1 MEVFMAS
8 NPKTSIADRLLA
20 AQVAIDAVLAE
31 ATLQAALTP
40 FGYDAAVMTA
50 ARGLYEQAEGQT
62 AAQQAEYGDQYAA
75 TQAVEAAITAAYTA
89 YMRSLQLARVA
100 FKNNLKG
107 QTALGLNGRRKESL
121 SGWLGQAETLYQGL
135 AADPSLLA
143 EMAKFGY
150 DLAKVQAEA
159 GLVAAVR
166 AANVGQEREKGEAQ
180 AATKARDA
188 LLAVLDEWLADFK
201 AVAQVALADSPQQL
215 EMLGFGA
222 A

>member
-1 MEVFMAS
+1 MA
-8 NPKTSIADRLLA
+8 
-20 AQVAIDAVLAE
+20 
-31 ATLQAALTP
+31 
-40 FGYDAAVMTA
+40 A

-188 LLAVLDEWLADFK
+188 LLAELDEWLADFK